1 VGALFSNRGQK
12 TFWVAVDQAIASVGN
27 FATTILVGRA
37 AAAAQFGT
45 FGMLMEVYVVF
56 NSLQS
61 ALVVYPLTI
70 RGAVLEKEALKRMAS
85 ACLLFTIVLCIPLS
99 LAMAGTTVLFNQAS
113 ILVWV
118 CIAMILAQLQ
128 ETLRRT
134 LLAHLEFR
142 AAIPGDAISYLL
154 QAAVLYALLHEG
166 RLNLR
171 TAFIAMGATS
181 GLAAIVQALQV
192 GLRPIAVRD
201 LRGLVADFWQLGR
214 WILFSNLT
222 SIATNLT
229 YNWTLALAWGT
240 TQVAYFTVIVSP
252 MKVVNPLMTALAS
265 VIIPMVSRLRHQAGV
280 HRAKVVGAK
289 YAAIGFAVLVPYVL
303 VILVFAGPCIRILY
317 GNRPEY
323 VGLGMY
329 LRVFAIS
336 YSLGFI
342 GNATL
347 ACANGLGNTRANF
360 GAMLVNAILS
370 LTVAL
375 PLAYLY
381 GIKGIVVGGFIA
393 TAAYTCVAVYYL
405 VKSK

>member
-1 VGALFSNRGQK
+1 
-12 TFWVAVDQAIASVGN
+12 
-27 FATTILVGRA
+27 
-37 AAAAQFGT
+37 
-45 FGMLMEVYVVF
+45 
-56 NSLQS
+56 
-61 ALVVYPLTI
+61 
-70 RGAVLEKEALKRMAS
+70 
-85 ACLLFTIVLCIPLS
+85 
-99 LAMAGTTVLFNQAS
+99 
-113 ILVWV
+113 
-118 CIAMILAQLQ
+118 
-128 ETLRRT
+128 
-134 LLAHLEFR
+134 
-142 AAIPGDAISYLL
+142 
-154 QAAVLYALLHEG
+154 
-166 RLNLR
+166 
-171 TAFIAMGATS
+171 
-181 GLAAIVQALQV
+181 
-192 GLRPIAVRD
+192 
-201 LRGLVADFWQLGR
+201 
-214 WILFSNLT
+214 
-222 SIATNLT
+222 
-229 YNWTLALAWGT
+229 
-240 TQVAYFTVIVSP
+240 
-252 MKVVNPLMTALAS
+252 MTALAS